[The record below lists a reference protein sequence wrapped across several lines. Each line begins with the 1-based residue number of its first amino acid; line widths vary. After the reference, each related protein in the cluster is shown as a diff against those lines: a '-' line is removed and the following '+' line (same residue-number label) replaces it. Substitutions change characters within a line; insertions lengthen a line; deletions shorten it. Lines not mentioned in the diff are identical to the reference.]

1 MYNRAAGRTRME
13 NERKTPMARTRHWL
27 GVMLILALIATACS
41 SDVTGTSTTEAGG
54 EPTTAVTQETTGT
67 TTDSS
72 APSEIVVGC
81 SDGVPS
87 WDAWIAFENDC
98 GAVGIPLVFDVV
110 AFPTSDLSDSEGI
123 AAASIT
129 PNDDFSV
136 WTVSLRP
143 GMLFHNDDPVTSADL
158 KFTLD
163 RIAESE
169 AWSYTLGGFAPD
181 AITQVDIVDDLTVA
195 ITPPSP
201 NAEIEAL
208 GLASFAVGILPK
220 DFGGMTEEDFWTNP
234 YGSGPYRLVSWTP
247 SDEADLEK
255 FDGYHTPAWQNF
267 DRITLKGIPDDNA
280 RILGLESGELDLGL
294 RLPTNASAIVG
305 SDDVELLIGDPSAV
319 SEMIFL
325 ANAPPFD
332 DVEFRRAVWFA
343 LDRED
348 LLAGAWDGVGNL
360 PRSVIPS
367 ALPDATP
374 GSIAP
379 VYDLDLARQH
389 LADSAYSDGAEF
401 ELLVVDGDG
410 PRQTA
415 AQIIQSDLAEV
426 GITVTITSLAFAEFF
441 DRFTTGGHQAVLW
454 GYEAVVS
461 PPSDIIGYYFAT
473 AGFFGGWDT
482 TEALDQFLTVQAA
495 GDPAVKQA
503 TIAAYETMMADG
515 AYSIP
520 LAERFWVAGHRTE
533 LRNVVM
539 NPTGFIWINR
549 ATR

>member
-1 MYNRAAGRTRME
+1 MTRTR
-13 NERKTPMARTRHWL
+13 P
-27 GVMLILALIATACS
+27 LIGLVLVLALVGSACGSDTDDDAATTVATTAATQES
-41 SDVTGTSTTEAGG
+41 TATTAATPESTATTAATQESTTT
-54 EPTTAVTQETTGT
+54 TTAE
-67 TTDSS
+67 
-72 APSEIVVGC
+72 PSELVVGC

-87 WDAWIAFENDC
+87 WDGFIAFENEC
-98 GAVGIPLVFDVV
+98 GAVGIPMVFDVV
-110 AFPTSDLSDSEGI
+110 AFPTNDLSDTEGI

-143 GMLFHNDDPVTSADL
+143 GMVFHNGDPVTSADL
-158 KFTLD
+158 EFTLD
-163 RIAESE
+163 RIAASE

-181 AITQVDIVDDLTVA
+181 VITQVDIVDDLTVA
-195 ITPPSP
+195 ITPPGP
-201 NAEIEAL
+201 NAEIEVL
-208 GLASFAVGILPK
+208 GLAHFAVGILPK
-220 DFGGMTEEDFWTNP
+220 DFGGMTEDEFWANP

-247 SDEADLEK
+247 SDEAKLEK
-255 FDGYHTPAWQNF
+255 FDDYHTPEWQNF
-267 DRITLKGIPDDNA
+267 DLITLKGIPDDNA

-305 SDDVELLIGDPSAV
+305 SDDVELLIGNPSAV
-319 SEMIFL
+319 SEMIFV

-332 DVEFRRAVWFA
+332 DLEFRRAVWFA
-343 LDRED
+343 LNRED

-360 PRSVIPS
+360 PSGVIPS
-367 ALPDATP
+367 ALPDTAP
-374 GSIAP
+374 GAIAP
-379 VYDLDLARQH
+379 VYDLAAAQDH
-389 LADSAYSDGAEF
+389 LANSAYPDGAEF
-401 ELLVVDGDG
+401 ELLVVDGDS

-415 AQIIQSDLAEV
+415 AQIIQSDLAEL
-426 GITVTITSLAFAEFF
+426 GITVTITALAFAEFF
-441 DRFTTGGHQAVLW
+441 DRFTTGGHQAVLF

-473 AGFFGGWDT
+473 AGFFGGWNTD
-482 TEALDQFLTVQAA
+482 EALNQFLTIQAT
-495 GDPAVKQA
+495 GDPAEKRA

-515 AYSIP
+515 VYAIP
-520 LAERFWVAGHRTE
+520 SAERFWVAGHRAE